1 MHQKR
6 KAKRRSTRTT
16 LRLPD
21 LDHSKNSVLQSLGS
35 AASKRTY
42 GAAIEDFITWYTAYP
57 TARSTAFLRFSDDK
71 TDELSRGYPP
81 ALHGRI
87 RGIGGAVMPPPPP
100 RGEGPWPHARIELFA
115 QWMTDGYQP

>member
-71 TDELSRGYPP
+71 TDELSRGYPNRLP
-81 ALHGRI
+81 GQKSTSSNVGTYSSKPL
-87 RGIGGAVMPPPPP
+87 
-100 RGEGPWPHARIELFA
+100 ARPVKQAPSCRFEP
-115 QWMTDGYQP
+115 MTSIV